1 MNQTLNQLSSHLSE
15 DQIIYK
21 KEYFTDNSQF
31 VLMKKKGVFPYDYM
45 DSTNKFNETLLPKR
59 EDFLQRIN

>member
-1 MNQTLNQLSSHLSE
+1 MNQTLNQLSSNLSE
-15 DQIIYK
+15 DQFIYK
-21 KEYFTDNSQF
+21 KEYFTDNSKF
-31 VLMKKKGVFPYDYM
+31 VLMKKKGVFPYDNM

>member
-1 MNQTLNQLSSHLSE
+1 MNQTLNQLSSNLSE
-15 DQIIYK
+15 DQSIYK

-31 VLMKKKGVFPYDYM
+31 VLTKKKGVFPYDYM